1 MESVELDTKNSN
13 EQHFLKNEMCP
24 HCYGKM
30 ISYYNPVKVSICNIC
45 SFEAEI
51 KTTPKQSGDLDMS
64 VTNDIDL
71 LKVAAKAAGIA
82 AEYHYGCGEALCLIQ
97 PAASLYWNPLRS
109 DADAFRLAS
118 TLLLTVVH
126 TDKSVI
132 IKNDN
137 YSKEWVIEESNKDR
151 NALARR
157 GIVVAAVTIADI
169 VK

>member
-13 EQHFLKNEMCP
+13 EQHFVKNEMCP

-51 KTTPKQSGDLDMS
+51 TSATKQSSGINTTP
-64 VTNDIDL
+64 DIEL
-71 LKVAAKAAGIA
+71 LKLAAKAAGIA

-97 PAASLYWNPLRS
+97 PAESLYWNPLRS
-109 DADAFRLAS
+109 DANAFKLAS

-132 IKNDN
+132 VKNDK
-137 YSKEWVIEESNKDR
+137 YYKEWVIEELNQDR
-151 NALARR
+151 NTLARR
-157 GIVVAAVTIADI
+157 GIVSAAAAIADI